1 MGYYILKQT
10 PLVEKKHIKC
20 MQNHQTNLVLVVF
33 PKTYW
38 TTEVRGVFAPEP
50 RNLADA
56 GLRFSVYSIGH
67 VGTIVPKKTKYGWTT
82 SLFQDT
88 TFKLLQCLGPRP
100 SKPLLR
106 SKLGFGFSIE
116 PIHLGKLV
124 NSWLQ
129 SVGHHQAIHIS
140 VSKLAWKASRAGL
153 RSRKDAY
160 RW

>member
-1 MGYYILKQT
+1 MYAKPPDKSGVGGFPQNILNNGSPWCLCT
-10 PLVEKKHIKC
+10 
-20 MQNHQTNLVLVVF
+20 
-33 PKTYW
+33 W
-38 TTEVRGVFAPEP
+38 TTQFSGCGSSVQCLQHWWRG
-50 RNLADA
+50 D
-56 GLRFSVYSIGH
+56 

-106 SKLGFGFSIE
+106 SKLGFGFSFE